1 MLFVGRLRNKFL
13 SLHEILWGLLNGLNH
28 NYMPRSSRTIGQS
41 LIKGWH
47 KVV

>member
-13 SLHEILWGLLNGLNH
+13 SLHEILWGLQNGLNH
-28 NYMPRSSRTIGQS
+28 NYMPRSSRTIGQP
-41 LIKGWH
+41 LTKGCC

>member
-13 SLHEILWGLLNGLNH
+13 SLHEILWGLQNGLSH
-28 NYMPRSSRTIGQS
+28 NYMPRSSRTIGLS

-47 KVV
+47 KMV